1 MMINQIFCKLC
12 CKNFEDKHLYKNH
25 LLICQAKNTTLEKSF
40 VCKFCGKIYKMH
52 TCYKKHIILCE
63 ITKSKDNGE
72 EVEKIPTIKQL
83 YGIIQEMAVKYK
95 KMEEKVEEMQK
106 VLNKNNKINI
116 VKYLNDSKLNKDS
129 KLDITFKEW
138 TKTIIVNDENINN
151 LLENTFIDTII
162 NIFKNNL
169 KTNTQLPIVSFVQT
183 NIKFYIYDY
192 EGTTALWKR
201 TDNDEIVYMLK
212 VIHKKLLRGLCIWSN
227 NNQDLIKTSDKM
239 CESYNKAIIK
249 LMEVVEFKP
258 GTLLNRVYINMY
270 NILKKE
276 LNNVAIIDL

>member
-183 NIKFYIYDY
+183 N
-192 EGTTALWKR
+192 
-201 TDNDEIVYMLK
+201 
-212 VIHKKLLRGLCIWSN
+212 HKKLLRGLCIWSN